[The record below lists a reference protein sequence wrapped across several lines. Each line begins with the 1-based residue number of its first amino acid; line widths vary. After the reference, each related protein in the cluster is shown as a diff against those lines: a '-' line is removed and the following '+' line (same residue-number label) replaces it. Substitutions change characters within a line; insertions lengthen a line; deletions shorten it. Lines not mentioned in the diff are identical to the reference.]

1 MPVKIGNKEYKTVAE
16 RLVEF
21 HEEYKGQAINIMTEI
36 LQSDRVN
43 HVRMKCVIEVSE
55 PLRVFTGHAEEDYDG
70 NYINKTSALEVCETS
85 CIGRALATAGKI
97 GEELAS
103 ADEVANAIQNQG
115 QHKLLSPD
123 AVEKAKANVQSGEHF
138 SYKKSLMDMDWSLA
152 NREKPIRF
160 GKHKGTQ
167 WSEVTDNYVN
177 WLAENSD
184 NKDVKQFAQDEML
197 HRTPKGE
204 PDSVPDSAPDNEP
217 KTIKSSLQS
226 LADKVAQQGIAKSE
240 KADNNVEELVNAIH
254 ENDRKAGERAKKDT
268 ESLNDN
274 ETLPF

>member
-1 MPVKIGNKEYKTVAE
+1 MPVRIGNKEYKTVAE

-36 LQSDRVN
+36 IPSERDN
-43 HVRMKCVIEVSE
+43 HVRMRCVIEVTE

-70 NYINKTSALEVCETS
+70 NFINKTSALEVCETS

-103 ADEVANAIQNQG
+103 AEEVANAIRNQG
-115 QHKLLSPD
+115 KPKLLSPD
-123 AVEKAKANVQSGEHF
+123 AVENAKANVKTGAKPQTLLDTG
-138 SYKKSLMDMDWSLA
+138 WSIE

-167 WSEVTDNYVN
+167 WSKVTDNYVN
-177 WLAENSD
+177 WLAMNSD
-184 NKDVKQFAQDEML
+184 NKDVKQFAQEEML
-197 HRTPKGE
+197 HRTSKDE
-204 PDSVPDSAPDNEP
+204 PENEP
-217 KTIKSSLQS
+217 ENEPETVKSSLQS
-226 LADKVAQQGIAKSE
+226 LADKVAQKGIAKSE
-240 KADNNVEELVNAIH
+240 KSNNKANEIINAIH
-254 ENDRKAGERAKKDT
+254 ENDRKAGEQAKKET